1 MCERIG
7 LFTNIKKNCAM
18 RCCKKSHK
26 FCFLLLLFLLQ
37 VSAIVKLLKRQEWKR
52 EYVSFYIENIFS
64 SSWTVLKKCRMLKST
79 GQNWPL
85 AIVNNVSCHSL
96 VITGGSSLVGNPPL
110 EDVLNPVPYRR
121 NILIYCSYS
130 THLLIDEW
138 LPKEK
143 PLGLLLPNA
152 RCQSD

>member
-1 MCERIG
+1 VNVQYRPIHKYKE
-7 LFTNIKKNCAM
+7 NCAM

-26 FCFLLLLFLLQ
+26 FCFLLLFFLLQ
-37 VSAIVKLLKRQEWKR
+37 VSAIVKPLKGQEGKR

-85 AIVNNVSCHSL
+85 AIVNNVSCHWL
-96 VITGGSSLVGNPPL
+96 VITGGSLVGNPPL
-110 EDVLNPVPYRR
+110 EDLVNTVPYRR
-121 NILIYCSYS
+121 NYTAATYS
-130 THLLIDEW
+130 LIDEW

-143 PLGLLLPNA
+143 PLGLLLQNA
-152 RCQSD
+152 RCQND